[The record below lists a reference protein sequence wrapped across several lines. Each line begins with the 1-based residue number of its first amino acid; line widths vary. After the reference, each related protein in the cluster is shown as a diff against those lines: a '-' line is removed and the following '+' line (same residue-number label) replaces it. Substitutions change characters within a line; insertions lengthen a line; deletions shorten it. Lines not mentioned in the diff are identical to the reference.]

1 VGGFFVKNDF
11 ISEVVK
17 YAHCY
22 NGSIGMEHKDLR
34 QSDEWSEYLKLYGIK
49 SLKTSSGV
57 VVRILPVGFTSALK
71 VYRPQNLTLDDLNE
85 IKGLGKKNKAML
97 IKIEPSFNQDVK
109 VFEKTG
115 FINVKSATISP
126 KTIWIDL
133 MNSEESLW
141 KDMSDSARYSVKR
154 AYRENVIVIIDEFP
168 SEQVLK
174 EFYDMVKKRADEKN
188 YYVQGFEDLKRKV
201 SVFKEKSYLVRAYGN
216 AGDKGANGAG
226 PLLSA
231 KFYLGYK
238 NCVWYLHGG
247 TSDEGQKTKAGY
259 SVCWESIKYFKR
271 AGYRILDWD
280 GIYDERFPGLTKKW
294 KNLTDFK
301 MKFGG
306 KVVVCPSPVAIYN
319 SIILKFFHV
328 IGLDV

>member
-1 VGGFFVKNDF
+1 
-11 ISEVVK
+11 
-17 YAHCY
+17 
-22 NGSIGMEHKDLR
+22 MEHIDLR

-49 SLKTSSGV
+49 SVKTSSGV
-57 VVRILPVGFTSALK
+57 VVRILPIGFTSALK
-71 VYRPQNLTLDDLNE
+71 VYRPQNLTLDDINE
-85 IKGLGKKNKAML
+85 IKDLGKKNKAML

-115 FINVKSATISP
+115 FIKVKSATISP

-133 MNSEESLW
+133 LNSEDSLW
-141 KDMSDSARYSVKR
+141 KDISVSARYSIKR
-154 AYRENVIVIIDEFP
+154 AYRENVKVLIDKNP

-174 EFYDMVKKRADEKN
+174 EFYDMAKKRADEKN
-188 YYVQGFEDLKRKV
+188 YYIQGFEDLKRKV
-201 SVFKEKSYLVRAYGN
+201 SVFKEKSYLVRAYGSTR
-216 AGDKGANGAG
+216 A
-226 PLLSA
+226 LLSE

-238 NCVWYLHGG
+238 DCVWYLHGG

-259 SVCWESIKYFKR
+259 AVCWASIKYFKR
-271 AGYRILDWD
+271 VGYNILDWD

-319 SIILKFFHV
+319 SIIMKFFHV

>member
-1 VGGFFVKNDF
+1 MWGFFVKNDF
-11 ISEVVK
+11 ISEIVK
-17 YAHCY
+17 DAHCY
-22 NGSIGMEHKDLR
+22 NGSIGMEHIDLR

-49 SLKTSSGV
+49 SVKTSSGV
-57 VVRILPVGFTSALK
+57 VVRILPIGFTSALK
-71 VYRPQNLTLDDLNE
+71 VYRPQNLTLDDINE
-85 IKGLGKKNKAML
+85 IKDLGKKNKAML

-115 FINVKSATISP
+115 FIKVKSATISP

-133 MNSEESLW
+133 LNSEDSLW
-141 KDMSDSARYSVKR
+141 KDISVSARYSIKR
-154 AYRENVIVIIDEFP
+154 AYRENVKVLIDKNP

-174 EFYDMVKKRADEKN
+174 EFYDMAKKRADEKN
-188 YYVQGFEDLKRKV
+188 YYIQGFEDLKRKV
-201 SVFKEKSYLVRAYGN
+201 SVFKEKSYLVRAYGIT
-216 AGDKGANGAG
+216 GT
-226 PLLSA
+226 LLSA
-231 KFYLGYK
+231 KFYLGYED
-238 NCVWYLHGG
+238 CVWYLHGG

-259 SVCWESIKYFKR
+259 AICWESIKYFKR
-271 AGYRILDWD
+271 VGYNILDWD

-319 SIILKFFHV
+319 SIIMKFFHV